1 MNGGPVWTANEAV
14 LRPFPLAAG
23 GAVRVSLG
31 TFPAAS
37 VVPAE
42 PCGGSTCR
50 LADAATDSCQH
61 VWFYYWDSQ
70 REDCTVQESWDYY
83 WEAQRETCIRDP
95 YCQHTRAI
103 RWKECS
109 QCGLRLPT
117 GETEIRNCLSGC
129 QLEDYR

>member
-1 MNGGPVWTANEAV
+1 MKAKKSF
-14 LRPFPLAAG
+14 LLSLSLAAG
-23 GAVRVSLG
+23 CAVLVSLG
-31 TFPAAS
+31 TLPAAS
-37 VVPAE
+37 DVPAE
-42 PCGGSTCR
+42 PCGGSSCQ
-50 LADAATDSCQH
+50 LSDAATDSCQH

>member
-1 MNGGPVWTANEAV
+1 MPSWCRWVRFRLHPT
-14 LRPFPLAAG
+14 FPL
-23 GAVRVSLG
+23 SLA
-31 TFPAAS
+31 AAS
-37 VVPAE
+37 A
-42 PCGGSTCR
+42 CQLS
-50 LADAATDSCQH
+50 DAATDSCQH